1 MEIQE
6 SMSLNKNQLSILI
19 EQREKEEDF
28 RFYMLQKNTIHFLLP
43 VQKLYEESMVRYVYD
58 TTEKESFISYTK
70 GRRLREESVKQL
82 ITQLLEALIQGK
94 EYYFDEDS
102 YLMNPEC
109 IFLDIKQNKYY
120 FCYCPDYVE
129 PIRKQILSMLGLLM
143 NLIDYEDLSAVK
155 LVYQIYQMVG
165 EEIFSTNRILS
176 YVKKFHFEEERNIEK
191 PPLITLT
198 PELERE
204 LSKVMVPP
212 VQPSKVHATPSLP
225 TPSPPGPSPPGS
237 SPPGPPQPSPIQ
249 ATIQSSLK
257 SVGQY
262 KEESNELD
270 MTLNKGTIAFIL
282 STAAFLVLFCAGY
295 ALGVFYTK
303 IGHQLDIKKVVLY
316 IVLVLVVEGYIAWKI
331 FGGTEKKG
339 DCDVRKEY
347 KLLPSNK
354 RSDTIRMSQFPFRI
368 GKDDSLV
375 NGVIMNPQVSRM
387 HAIFT
392 MADGKIYLQDV
403 NSLNGTYVNEVRL
416 QPQTNQLLQ
425 LGDSIRFAN
434 NVYLLSN

>member
-212 VQPSKVHATPSLP
+212 
-225 TPSPPGPSPPGS
+225 
-237 SPPGPPQPSPIQ
+237 IQ
-249 ATIQSSLK
+249 ATIQSPLK

-316 IVLVLVVEGYIAWKI
+316 VVLVLVVEGYIAWKV

-354 RSDTIRMSQFPFRI
+354 GSDTIRMSQFPFRI

-425 LGDSIRFAN
+425 LGDTIRFAN